1 MPSPALPPSQ
11 LCDDLRRVLHRAV
24 TAGHAAATGAS
35 VRGHQANQLLRGETV
50 QVQPALV
57 PAQLRAHLWPVRQH
71 RTAIGQ
77 PTTATS
83 ADALTATF
91 ATSAVATFTVSPA
104 AAATVRA
111 PLAALAALAAATIA
125 LTAPT
130 RAAAHAA
137 AAEPSTATAAVAEV
151 FLYDAKHK
159 HPMCGGHTSD

>member
-91 ATSAVATFTVSPA
+91 AASAVATFTVSPA
-104 AAATVRA
+104 ATAHTVRA
-111 PLAALAALAAATIA
+111 PLAASAVAPAVAL
-125 LTAPT
+125 
-130 RAAAHAA
+130 
-137 AAEPSTATAAVAEV
+137 PSTASAA
-151 FLYDAKHK
+151 
-159 HPMCGGHTSD
+159 SDVLGVGLARLWRRQRYQPVPCL